1 VDYFSSITTM
11 QTFNTNIN
19 DTSCNQRSFGGNIV
33 GAWNICSL
41 NATVDHT
48 EYFYSPRTQDHRQLA
63 A

>member
-1 VDYFSSITTM
+1 M